1 MNDDKIQRNQKRVSD
16 YIRGFVS
23 FGLLLDELS
32 SGVDCEQPSLGDAH
46 LLVGVR
52 ILQKRGA
59 AVRQKSGLR
68 DPSQWLAPLT
78 LLLLPKAA

>member
-1 MNDDKIQRNQKRVSD
+1 MVSD

-32 SGVDCEQPSLGDAH
+32 SGVDCEQPGVRDSH

-52 ILQKRGA
+52 IL
-59 AVRQKSGLR
+59 
-68 DPSQWLAPLT
+68 
-78 LLLLPKAA
+78 

>member
-1 MNDDKIQRNQKRVSD
+1 MSD

-32 SGVDCEQPSLGDAH
+32 PGVDCEQPSLRDSH

-52 ILQKRGA
+52 VLEKRGA

-68 DPSQWLAPLT
+68 NPSEWLAPLT
-78 LLLLPKAA
+78 LVRFPKAA